1 MSDQAFDGQG
11 HDEEGSSVQGHGN
24 CSAPSLL
31 YSFAEAPRSYK
42 AGAPAPHLGLQVSQS
57 PGDSHFLEAH
67 GCTRGLKLSQGY
79 VCSSSEASQG
89 SLPLQKRLNP
99 AQGHFY
105 LQRTC
110 LAGLSQA

>member
-1 MSDQAFDGQG
+1 MSEQAFDGQG

-57 PGDSHFLEAH
+57 PGDNHFLEAH
-67 GCTRGLKLSQGY
+67 GCTRGLKLSLEY
-79 VCSSSEASQG
+79 VCFSSEAS
-89 SLPLQKRLNP
+89 
-99 AQGHFY
+99 
-105 LQRTC
+105 
-110 LAGLSQA
+110 